1 MPGRFAEAVSNET
14 ARAEART
21 RALVLL
27 PDVKPTGPFDHLAG
41 LRANF
46 LAHLIATRDRSPQ
59 TTILRRVAPDVAVVA
74 YGARDPDH
82 VVAKPSGV
90 KSRLA

>member
-1 MPGRFAEAVSNET
+1 MPGRFAEAVSNEI
-14 ARAEART
+14 ARAEARA

-27 PDVKPTGPFDHLAG
+27 PDIKPPGPFDHLAG

-46 LAHLIATRDRSPQ
+46 LAHLIATRDRFPQ
-59 TTILRRVAPDVAVVA
+59 TTILRRAAPDVAVVA
-74 YGARDPDH
+74 YEARDPDH
-82 VVAKPSGV
+82 AVAEPPGV